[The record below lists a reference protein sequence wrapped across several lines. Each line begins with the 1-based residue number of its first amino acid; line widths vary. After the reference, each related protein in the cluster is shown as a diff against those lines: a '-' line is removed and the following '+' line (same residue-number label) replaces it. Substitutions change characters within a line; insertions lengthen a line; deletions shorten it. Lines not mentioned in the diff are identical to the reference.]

1 MAILLDP
8 KGQSI
13 TIKIK
18 QVVADDNAFEA
29 RELVGD
35 GDGDITGKMGVTKG
49 SKKRGAADTGFGA
62 YGSLSDAGGDDNY
75 ASGAL

>member
-18 QVVADDNAFEA
+18 KIREEDAPSDEFDFHPKLDDSESNDN
-29 RELVGD
+29 LPVNYSS
-35 GDGDITGKMGVTKG
+35 T
-49 SKKRGAADTGFGA
+49 
-62 YGSLSDAGGDDNY
+62 YGPHIKQL
-75 ASGAL
+75 

>member
-18 QVVADDNAFEA
+18 KIREEDQVEDNERIEFYKAEVP
-29 RELVGD
+29 EEPNDNMPVNYSS
-35 GDGDITGKMGVTKG
+35 V
-49 SKKRGAADTGFGA
+49 
-62 YGSLSDAGGDDNY
+62 YGPHIK
-75 ASGAL
+75 